1 MKKITSFLT
10 TLMFVLLLICSTGI
24 QAQTKQ
30 TQLKQVCLDNTE
42 QFSIT
47 SKYVKD
53 ETYLIQVG
61 LPGGYSNS
69 NKSYPV
75 LYVLDGEISFGIAKG
90 ISDVLI
96 LGQDIKDIIVIGI
109 SYGKGKEYW
118 IDHRVRDFT
127 PSKDTLFPKGW
138 FLKAGGADNFLK
150 FIQDEL
156 FPVVNKDYRTNPD
169 STAIFGG
176 SLGGLLTSYILFKQP
191 EMFKGYIILS
201 PVLVW
206 DSKCVLKLET
216 EYFVNHKELN
226 KTVYI
231 AYSSLDEKE
240 DIINP
245 TDEFI
250 KMIQMHNYK
259 RLKLVTGILEGQTH
273 ASGFSIGITNGMKTL
288 FHP

>member
-1 MKKITSFLT
+1 MKKITSFST
-10 TLMFVLLLICSTGI
+10 TLIFVLLLFCSTGI
-24 QAQTKQ
+24 HAQTTK

-53 ETYLIQVG
+53 ETYIIQVG
-61 LPGGYSNS
+61 LPGGYSTS

-75 LYVLDGEISFGIAKG
+75 LYVLDGEISFGTAKG

-118 IDHRVRDFT
+118 IDNRVRDFT
-127 PSKDTLFPKGW
+127 PSKDTSWFPN
-138 FLKAGGADNFLK
+138 AGGADNFLK

-156 FPVVNKDYRTNPD
+156 FHVVNKDYRTNPD

-191 EMFKGYIILS
+191 EMFKEYIILS
-201 PVLVW
+201 PVLIW
-206 DSKCVLKLET
+206 DSKSVLKLET

-226 KTVYI
+226 RTVYI
-231 AYSSLDEKE
+231 AYSSLDDKE
-240 DIINP
+240 DITYP

-250 KMIQMHNYK
+250 KMIQMHNYNG
-259 RLKLVTGILEGQTH
+259 LKLVKGILEGQTH
-273 ASGFSIGITNGMKTL
+273 ASGFAIGITNGMKTL

>member
-1 MKKITSFLT
+1 
-10 TLMFVLLLICSTGI
+10 
-24 QAQTKQ
+24 
-30 TQLKQVCLDNTE
+30 
-42 QFSIT
+42 
-47 SKYVKD
+47 VKD

-61 LPGGYSNS
+61 LPGGYSTS

-118 IDHRVRDFT
+118 IDYRDRDFA
-127 PSKDTLFPKGW
+127 PSKDTLQPKGW
-138 FLKAGGADNFLK
+138 HTKAGEADNFLK

-156 FPVVNKDYRTNPD
+156 FPVVNKGYRTNPD
-169 STAIFGG
+169 STGIFGG
-176 SLGGLLTSYILFKQP
+176 SMGGLLSSYILFKQP
-191 EMFKGYIILS
+191 EMFKGYIIISPILS
-201 PVLVW
+201 W
-206 DSKCVLKLET
+206 DSKCVLKLGT

-231 AYSSLDEKE
+231 AYSSLDDKE
-240 DIINP
+240 YIIYP

-259 RLKLVTGILEGQTH
+259 GLKLVTGILEGQTH
-273 ASGFSIGITNGMKTL
+273 ASGFAIGITNGMKTL